1 MAWITLTLQH
11 VKARF
16 SSKELEAVK
25 EFAEHSQDFDQIQGI
40 LDQVTLQVRGK
51 VQGCEK
57 NRSVMGSTGTI
68 PDECLFAAVTIARR
82 AILNSLPV
90 EFGDT
95 DARVSE
101 LTSANDFLDSVASCD
116 VVVSG
121 ADGTIPG
128 AGSSSICYGGQ
139 PLQNFAQ

>member
-11 VKARF
+11 VKARL
-16 SSKELEAVK
+16 SYDELEAVK
-25 EFAEHSQDFDQIQGI
+25 EHSEHSQDFDQIQGI

-57 NRSVMGSTGTI
+57 NRGTMGASGTI

-82 AILNSLPV
+82 AILNALPV
-90 EFGDT
+90 DLGDT
-95 DARVSE
+95 DARASE
-101 LTSANDFLDSVASCD
+101 LTSANDFLDSVASCN

-121 ADGTIPG
+121 SDGTIPG
-128 AGSSSICYGGQ
+128 GGASSICYGGQ
-139 PLQNFAQ
+139 PLQDFAQ